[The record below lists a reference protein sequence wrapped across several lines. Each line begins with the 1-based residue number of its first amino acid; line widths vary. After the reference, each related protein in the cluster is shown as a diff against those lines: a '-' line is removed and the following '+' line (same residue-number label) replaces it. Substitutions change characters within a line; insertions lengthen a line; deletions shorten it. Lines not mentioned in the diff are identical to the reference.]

1 MTATTTAH
9 AAWAAHADDTPAG
22 GIPIAIEATTAQG
35 PSEPADAALSQHM
48 QRLTVKVPVTGDP
61 TARYRIAAVLH
72 RMTGWDTFSDDAEAG
87 RAYVSRLWAEDW
99 DSPEDAVYDE
109 E

>member
-1 MTATTTAH
+1 MSEYLHRFMEGQAPRP
-9 AAWAAHADDTPAG
+9 DP
-22 GIPIAIEATTAQG
+22 EARTRMA
-35 PSEPADAALSQHM
+35 SLLES
-48 QRLTVKVPVTGDP
+48 VTGWHIFP
-61 TARYRIAAVLH
+61 EAAA
-72 RMTGWDTFSDDAEAG
+72 D